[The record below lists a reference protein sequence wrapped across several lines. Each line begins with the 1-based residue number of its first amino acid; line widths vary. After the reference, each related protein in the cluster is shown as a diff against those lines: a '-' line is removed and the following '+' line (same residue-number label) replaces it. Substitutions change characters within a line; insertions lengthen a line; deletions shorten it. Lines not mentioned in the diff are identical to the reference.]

1 MINYFQLI
9 PTFILIIY
17 WIGAFFLVYHLL
29 KYGITNWPK
38 RLATIFLLGSLF
50 LSIISFMLFNQTDW
64 QKTFTEG
71 QVKIKNL
78 NK

>member
-17 WIGAFFLVYHLL
+17 WIGSFFLVYHLL

-50 LSIISFMLFNQTDW
+50 MSMISFMLFNQIDW
-64 QKTFTEG
+64 QKTFDDG
-71 QVKIKNL
+71 KVQLKNL
-78 NK
+78 SK